1 MVVMFSRERWKI
13 TNKRNK
19 WVKFMVYEKVLSI
32 LRKSIVVKE
41 RWGIRAVEVVYNFK
55 ECG

>member
-13 TNKRNK
+13 TNKHNK

-32 LRKSIVVKE
+32 LRKSIVVKK

-55 ECG
+55 ESS